1 MQSVYEPEATAV
13 VGVAGGV
20 RVASVGSTGGV
31 GDEGASGVDAACA
44 RIVSATEV
52 AMMDSL
58 SAEGPHAPSKKL
70 VITRREIK
78 AKVRFILVLSAGLVG
93 KCLHGL

>member
-1 MQSVYEPEATAV
+1 MQSVYEPEAMAV

-31 GDEGASGVDAACA
+31 GDEGASGVEAACA
-44 RIVSATEV
+44 RIVMTMAV
-52 AMMDSL
+52 AITDLL
-58 SAEGPHAPSKKL
+58 SAEGPHAPGRKL
-70 VITRREIK
+70 VTTRREIK

>member
-1 MQSVYEPEATAV
+1 MQSVYEPEAMAV

-31 GDEGASGVDAACA
+31 GDDASGVEAACA
-44 RIVSATEV
+44 RIVMTMAV
-52 AMMDSL
+52 AITDLL
-58 SAEGPHAPSKKL
+58 SAEGPHAPGRKL
-70 VITRREIK
+70 VTTRREIK
-78 AKVRFILVLSAGLVG
+78 AKVRFILVLSADLVG